1 MTVVSSAGTLCC
13 VVTTPVATT
22 PVAML
27 HVAVAPERLGA
38 TSYMEPMFGL
48 CWSMLGSWRLL
59 SLCWAKNGVFLFNP
73 LPGPKGTLR
82 FWIMSGPC
90 WAYMEP
96 MLGLCWSM
104 SVRLLEAILG
114 PYLSHVELMLSQE
127 RRVPF
132 KSSNFEGAT
141 RWKFAAVG
149 YRFPPRSGFSRVS

>member
-1 MTVVSSAGTLCC
+1 VTVVSSAIAHFVALWLPPLPCCTWLCHLRGS
-13 VVTTPVATT
+13 VP
-22 PVAML
+22 P
-27 HVAVAPERLGA
+27 P
-38 TSYMEPMFGL
+38 YMEPMFGL

-82 FWIMSGPC
+82 FWIMSGAC